1 MQNISIV
8 IISPLSQELFSGN
21 QFVRV
26 EIYKLEGESRW
37 CLEVIDEY
45 NNSTVWD
52 DTFEIDSDA
61 LKEVQRIIRHDGI
74 SSLIGPEGDEEWI

>member
-1 MQNISIV
+1 M
-8 IISPLSQELFSGN
+8 
-21 QFVRV
+21 RV
-26 EIYKLEGESRW
+26 EIYKLEGGSRW

-74 SSLIGPEGDEEWI
+74 SSLIGPEGNEEWI